1 MGLSENDSIKRTK
14 DDVTLMF
21 LKKNDFTKV
30 LKSRIYIFII
40 LLSIFIAKV
49 ELGPP
54 FIQP

>member
-14 DDVTLMF
+14 DDVTPMF
-21 LKKNDFTKV
+21 KKNDFTKV
-30 LKSRIYIFII
+30 LNSRIYIFII
-40 LLSIFIAKV
+40 LLSIFIAKG